1 MEIFYPSLS
10 FFLEFSMKL
19 FIILIII
26 VAQSIPIFSQWEQ
39 MSSPKGNIS
48 VGSPLLRLSDRLIIR
63 SRNQLFYKTHEETSW
78 KKVEGKEFSIKSLQ
92 NSKIQGDT
100 LFASKLLNDYS
111 LSYST
116 DKGATWTDIKSS
128 FFSGRI
134 DDFYIEGNSI
144 YVLAWT
150 SSESSNYSALFSSK
164 DKGLTWE
171 KVSNVP
177 GLINFEFI
185 TKIVD
190 TIFLARS
197 PVGIWDSIY
206 SGIVRSIDKGKTWQS
221 INQGLGSKH
230 ITLLKVKGNIIYAG
244 TADGLYASDN
254 YGITWRY
261 AGNGMSAKN
270 VQFLEYDADTL
281 VCMVGNMVYK
291 SIDNGT
297 TWYSLTDNIAN
308 ILRDPSTFNNGL
320 TFHNGNVYIASSRGL
335 LRSSDDGIN
344 WYAEQFDDVSL
355 LCRLYADGY
364 RLYADTY
371 NNGLFYSDDRGKS
384 WSILDSN
391 FSGLVEVTPEFYYL
405 SIGNTSLFA
414 RRISTNL
421 LYRTDKDNIKW
432 EQLSTPVTSGYVN
445 SIMEWNNI
453 IFLSHGTGLFSSSN
467 KGQSWEEINIEAQPQ
482 KCVVI
487 RDTLYMLAQNGAVYH
502 STDGMT
508 WNQFLPPFYYSI
520 IDFKK
525 SDRFMAVILNTDKP
539 KVGTYFLSLLSKD
552 KGITWDTLQFEA
564 EDIIFHGSQ
573 ILALSRGKG
582 VYYSADDGK
591 SWTLRNE
598 GIEYLDSA
606 GLNSFARI
614 EDDLFISGSNNY
626 KAKFSS
632 YLTSVNEEFIPNY
645 FYASSPYPIPAKNSV
660 RVKVYWGS
668 DVTMSTDNIDIL
680 NIFGERVSNNQ
691 DIRLVPTGDFV
702 GFVEWNCGAASS
714 GTYIM
719 KVRHGTKTSA
729 VKLTVNR

>member
-1 MEIFYPSLS
+1 
-10 FFLEFSMKL
+10 MKL
-19 FIILIII
+19 FIII
-26 VAQSIPIFSQWEQ
+26 VVIAAHSIPVFSQWKQ
-39 MSSPKGNIS
+39 MSSPPGNPS
-48 VGSPLLRLSDRLIIR
+48 FGKPLLKLLDRLIVR
-63 SRNQLFYKTHEETSW
+63 SSNQLFYKIHGETSW
-78 KKVEGKEFSIKSLQ
+78 GKIEGKEFSKKSLQ
-92 NSKIQGDT
+92 NTKIQGDT
-100 LFASKLLNDYS
+100 LFASKLLTDYS

-128 FFSGRI
+128 LFTSGI

-150 SSESSNYSALFSSK
+150 SSESSKRSALFFSK

-171 KVSNVP
+171 KLSNVP
-177 GLINFEFI
+177 GIINFEFI
-185 TKIVD
+185 TKIGD

-197 PVGIWDSIY
+197 PVGIWDSTY

-221 INQGLGSKH
+221 INEGLSSKY
-230 ITLLKVKGNIIYAG
+230 ITLLKAKGNILYIG

-254 YGITWRY
+254 YGKIWYY

-297 TWYSLTDNIAN
+297 MWYSLTDNIAN

-320 TFHNGNVYIASSRGL
+320 TFHNGDVYIASSRGL

-414 RRISTNL
+414 RRIFTNL
-421 LYRTDKDNIKW
+421 LYRTDRDNVKW
-432 EQLSTPVTSGYVN
+432 EQLSTPVTSGSVN
-445 SIMEWNNI
+445 SVMEWNNI
-453 IFLSHGTGLFSSSN
+453 IFLSHSTGLFSSRD
-467 KGQSWEEINIEAQPQ
+467 KGQSWEEISIEAQP
-482 KCVVI
+482 KNCLVI
-487 RDTLYMLAQNGAVYH
+487 RDTLYLLSQGGVVYQ

-525 SDRFMAVILNTDKP
+525 NDRFMAVILNTDKP
-539 KVGTYFLSLLSKD
+539 NVGTYFLSLLSKD
-552 KGITWDTLQFEA
+552 KGITWDTLEFEV

-582 VYYSADDGK
+582 VYYSTDEGK

-606 GLNSFARI
+606 HLNSFARI
-614 EDDLFISGSNNY
+614 DDDLFINGLTNY
-626 KAKFSS
+626 KAKFSN
-632 YLTSVNEEFIPNY
+632 YLTSLNEEFIPQY
-645 FYASSPYPIPAKNSV
+645 FYAASPYPVPAKNSV
-660 RVKVYWGS
+660 RVKVYWGY
-668 DVTMSTDNIDIL
+668 DVTMSTDNIDIV

-691 DIRLVPTGDFV
+691 DIRLISAGDYI
-702 GFVEWNCGAASS
+702 GFVEWNCGAAAP

-719 KVRHGTKTSA
+719 KIRHGTKTS
-729 VKLTVNR
+729 VIKLSISH